1 MSRGQCLH
9 IVLKFIKQVSSSIE
23 DAQLRLTYHLMES
36 YSIAKFCYIN
46 KIKFI
51 CYKYITDNADENSP
65 ENWNLN
71 IEKGAELFIKTLN
84 DLI

>member
-1 MSRGQCLH
+1 M
-9 IVLKFIKQVSSSIE
+9 
-23 DAQLRLTYHLMES
+23 
-36 YSIAKFCYIN
+36 
-46 KIKFI
+46 

-71 IEKGAELFIKTLN
+71 IEKGAELFTKTLN